1 MITAIIATNTAA
13 PAAVS
18 IAGIDELLSLS
29 FFEESSA
36 AFELSETEELS
47 AADELSGALLSVVLS
62 AVLLSCCELSK
73 EDASSELSSPSTISA
88 AVAIGI
94 FVPSGIPLLGYS
106 WALCPSASWAS

>member
-29 FFEESSA
+29 FFDEPSV
-36 AFELSETEELS
+36 FELSATEELS
-47 AADELSGALLSVVLS
+47 AADKLSGALLSVVLS
-62 AVLLSCCELSK
+62 DVLLSCYWLSK

-94 FVPSGIPLLGYS
+94 FVPSGITASSIASPL
-106 WALCPSASWAS
+106 